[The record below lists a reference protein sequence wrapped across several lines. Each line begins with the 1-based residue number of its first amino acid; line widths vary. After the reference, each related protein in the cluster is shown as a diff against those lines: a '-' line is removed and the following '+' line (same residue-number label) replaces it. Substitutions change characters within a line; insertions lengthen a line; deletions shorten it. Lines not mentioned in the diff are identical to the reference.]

1 MEVIREITLLSVAL
15 RIVSAVILGGLIG
28 IVVYGIVGAKKEGVK

>member
-1 MEVIREITLLSVAL
+1 MELFSVSFSSVFL
-15 RIVSAVILGGLIG
+15 ILVGGLIG